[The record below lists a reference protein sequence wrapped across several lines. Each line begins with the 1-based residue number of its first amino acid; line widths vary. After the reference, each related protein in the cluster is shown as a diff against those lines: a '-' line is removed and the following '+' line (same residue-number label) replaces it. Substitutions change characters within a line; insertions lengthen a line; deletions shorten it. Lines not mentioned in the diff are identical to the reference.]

1 MVVQRNKETQLKSL
15 KPHQQICKAIMFNV
29 NENQLLQRETKVL
42 DELNFDLMGAQGG
55 GHKSSQS
62 SIPFA
67 RIMCWHFTFMCRFVH
82 VIRIN
87 ISAIRS
93 L

>member
-1 MVVQRNKETQLKSL
+1 MDFEVYHRNKETLKSL
-15 KPHQQICKAIMFNV
+15 KPHQQICEVIILNV

-42 DELNFDLMGAQGG
+42 DELIF
-55 GHKSSQS
+55 S
-62 SIPFA
+62 
-67 RIMCWHFTFMCRFVH
+67 FMCKFVH
-82 VIRIN
+82 VIRVN